1 MGSISI
7 VTPWMIFFP
16 ANLNW
21 MLSLVPSSVF
31 FSIIWRFVSRYF
43 PLWVTL
49 ILSWKD
55 AINAVFSVS
64 LIPSTVC
71 VVTFLWITW
80 LWFLMIL
87 RCTVMVPLF
96 FRMWI
101 WAWKDNN
108 YLMKWKKVLIRKIF
122 SLKINFHSKSIFGW
136 TFFGRKKFWSKKFW
150 SNKLLAENKFG
161 WKKNLGWKRF
171 LVNFW
176 QDIFWFHFW
185 LKKLYFYLKA
195 MICSLNLECF
205 FCGHDSLPIISA
217 IHFRIQSTNI
227 LFQLCSTNWCISPHF
242 LYIYINPKIV
252 TLKQCYCIHNVTFML
267 QWFVHWIP

>member
-1 MGSISI
+1 
-7 VTPWMIFFP
+7 MIFFP

-122 SLKINFHSKSIFGW
+122 CLKINFYSKSIFGW
-136 TFFGRKKFWSKKFW
+136 KFFGRKKFWSKIFW
-150 SNKLLAENKFG
+150 CNKLLAENKFG
-161 WKKNLGWKRF
+161 WRKKS
-171 LVNFW
+171 
-176 QDIFWFHFW
+176 W
-185 LKKLYFYLKA
+185 LKKIFGEFLA
-195 MICSLNLECF
+195 RNF
-205 FCGHDSLPIISA
+205 FGSI
-217 IHFRIQSTNI
+217 FG
-227 LFQLCSTNWCISPHF
+227 
-242 LYIYINPKIV
+242 
-252 TLKQCYCIHNVTFML
+252 
-267 QWFVHWIP
+267 